1 MAAVD
6 NHFPLTK
13 TLTSSTSKFVSSSVL
28 VTRREGELRK
38 QSGEEAENGRP
49 RAGNCRTQQQ
59 AQALQPLVTIA
70 ERPGEGKRTESG
82 TGYSDGDGDRDGE
95 RWGVQVKAITRARS
109 SSASHR
115 DKHRRPAQSTQLP
128 GYGPVP
134 LWPDRG
140 RPAPPSADAGGCLKA
155 PICREKPPGFGH
167 GELGG

>member
-70 ERPGEGKRTESG
+70 ERPLRAGPRRGE
-82 TGYSDGDGDRDGE
+82 
-95 RWGVQVKAITRARS
+95 
-109 SSASHR
+109 
-115 DKHRRPAQSTQLP
+115 
-128 GYGPVP
+128 
-134 LWPDRG
+134 
-140 RPAPPSADAGGCLKA
+140 
-155 PICREKPPGFGH
+155 
-167 GELGG
+167 